1 MDQSVHIKLAL
12 SQAAWLRFFFEGKSV
27 VLHLLEGPEL
37 RMRYFVMR
45 RMLYHFATMTARE
58 VNLRDMV
65 FGSV

>member
-1 MDQSVHIKLAL
+1 MLIKLTSPQAGWL
-12 SQAAWLRFFFEGKSV
+12 SIFFEGKSV

-45 RMLYHFATMTARE
+45 RMLYHCATMTARE